1 MTISRHTQEYM
12 AWFKRELV
20 DGILYD
26 KTSGELVYLFGQEF
40 LNATDFENPAIMA
53 RFGLKSVWFARY
65 FKRKAKLPTIE
76 GGHRTIEK
84 SQIRIKV
91 DLNEGVTVTPE
102 WHDSLK
108 TYLFEQLGLTD
119 DLVDE
124 VKIDTEDTCCH
135 SPCYGCLAF
144 DVDKAIE
151 KQGQQPFLMA
161 MKAGIEEQKQQ
172 HGPIV
177 N

>member
-1 MTISRHTQEYM
+1 MMIATHTQEYM
-12 AWFKRELV
+12 AWFNRELIDSV
-20 DGILYD
+20 LHD
-26 KTSGELVYLFGQEF
+26 KTTGEIIYLFGHQF
-40 LNATDFENPAIMA
+40 LTVTHLKNKETLT
-53 RFGLKSVWFARY
+53 RFGIKSVWFARY
-65 FKRKAKLPTIE
+65 FKRKAKLPIIE

-84 SQIRIKV
+84 SQLRLKV
-91 DLNEGVTVTPE
+91 DLLEGVTATPE
-102 WHDSLK
+102 WHDALK
-108 TYLFEQLGLTD
+108 TYLLEQLGLTD

-124 VKIDTEDTCCH
+124 VKLETEDTCCH

-151 KQGQQPFLMA
+151 KQGQQPFLLA
-161 MKAGIEEQKQQ
+161 MKAGIEEKKHQ

>member
-1 MTISRHTQEYM
+1 MIISRHTIEYM

-20 DGILYD
+20 DGILCD
-26 KTSGELVYLFGQEF
+26 KTTGELVYLFGQEF
-40 LNATDFENPAIMA
+40 LNATDFENPAVLQQ
-53 RFGLKSVWFARY
+53 FGLKSVWFARY
-65 FKRKAKLPTIE
+65 FKCKAKLPTIE

-91 DLNEGVTVTPE
+91 DLLPDTVVTPS
-102 WHDSLK
+102 WHDALK
-108 TYLFEQLGLTD
+108 TYLLEQLGFTAEQI
-119 DLVDE
+119 DE

-135 SPCYGCLAF
+135 SPCYGCTRF

-151 KQGQQPFLMA
+151 KQGEQPFLMA
-161 MKAGIEEQKQQ
+161 IKAGIDTHTH
-172 HGPIV
+172 HGPVV